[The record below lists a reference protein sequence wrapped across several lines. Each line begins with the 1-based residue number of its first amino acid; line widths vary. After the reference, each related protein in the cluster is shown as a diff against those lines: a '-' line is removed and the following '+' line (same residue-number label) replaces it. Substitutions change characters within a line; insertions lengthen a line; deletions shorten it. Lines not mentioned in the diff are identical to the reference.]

1 MTSWTSLAD
10 RIFKREDRCEKL
22 IKYQDRS
29 FEFKGVGIEIPG
41 FKLSFEGFSTE
52 PKVLQNATE
61 AAITLDDLQYLL
73 CQDLSKKS
81 LKEILHRDILIRYA
95 KARISSLFLFS
106 SFRLALAAFEVD
118 REGQSNH
125 SSIRVNG

>member
-1 MTSWTSLAD
+1 MSAWASSLAD
-10 RIFKREDRCEKL
+10 RVFKREKCEKL